1 MEYLPYIFSIAFT
14 HIKPGETMSEDKTK
28 NPPEFD
34 SQDLEMAR
42 IIIDNSP
49 VVLFRRIAGEDPKL
63 TYVSDNIRNY
73 GYSARELL
81 SGEIMFKDLVYSED
95 SDRISEEIKGFAEQ
109 NIENY
114 NQWYRIVTRDGDI
127 RWLEDRTSVIRNE
140 YGIAQFNQGVLVDI
154 TERKEIEVALAK
166 SEEKYRRIVSTA
178 SEGFLLANRDMKI
191 IDANQAFCKLL
202 GYSLDEIIG
211 KPPVH
216 FATPEFRAYL
226 VANEQRFTRKGS
238 KKIEGEFIT
247 RQKKPVPVI
256 LHSSPLTDDDNNF
269 LGTMAFVTDMTEHKK
284 ALALASEVQKSLLP
298 QAQPRIN
305 GFDIAGKNRS
315 CDEIGGDYFDF
326 ILQGTSRRPV
336 HVVIGDVTGHGVDAA
351 LFMTTARGFL
361 RMRAAQPGDAG
372 QIITDMN
379 RHLSKDVLES
389 GRFMTLFFISLDP
402 DSRQL
407 QWVRAGHDP
416 ALVYDPS
423 SDRFETLMGKGS
435 ALGVDDMVSYAH
447 QSYPDFTAGKII
459 ALGTDG
465 IWESFNSNGTMYG
478 KDRFKKVIREN
489 GSGTANDIVDAV
501 FSDIDDFTAGHR
513 VEDDITLVIIKREGK
528 INENART

>member
-1 MEYLPYIFSIAFT
+1 
-14 HIKPGETMSEDKTK
+14 MSEKKENSLPT
-28 NPPEFD
+28 PG

-49 VVLFRRIAGEDPKL
+49 VVLFRRIAGDDPKL

-73 GYSARELL
+73 GYCAQELL
-81 SGEIMFKDLVYSED
+81 SGDIMFKDLVFPED
-95 SDRISEEIKGFAEQ
+95 SDRVAEEIKKYAEQ

-114 NQWYRIVTRDGDI
+114 NQWYRIVTKRGDI
-127 RWLEDRTSVIRNE
+127 RWLEDRTSVIRDEQGN
-140 YGIAQFNQGVLVDI
+140 ALFNQGVLVDI

-178 SEGFLLANRDMKI
+178 SEGFFLIDSDMRI

-202 GYSLDEIIG
+202 GYPLDEIIG

-216 FATPEFRAYL
+216 FATPDFRAYL
-226 VANEQRFTRKGS
+226 LANEQKFTHEGSKEIEGDLVTRKN
-238 KKIEGEFIT
+238 
-247 RQKKPVPVI
+247 RRVPVI
-256 LHSSPLTDDDNNF
+256 RHSSPLTDDDSNF

-298 QAQPRIN
+298 QAPPRIN
-305 GFDIAGKNRS
+305 GFDIAGRNKS

-326 ILQGTSRRPV
+326 ILQGQSQRPV

-389 GRFMTLFFISLDP
+389 GRFMTLFLITLDP

-407 QWVRAGHDP
+407 HWVRAGHDP
-416 ALVYDPS
+416 ALVYNPL

-435 ALGVDDMVSYAH
+435 ALGVDDMVSYSQ

-459 ALGTDG
+459 VLGTDG
-465 IWESFNSNGTMYG
+465 IWESFNGQGKMYG
-478 KDRFKKVIREN
+478 KNRLKQIIREN
-489 GSGTANDIVDAV
+489 ASKTAKEMVEAV
-501 FSDIDDFTAGHR
+501 FTDIEDFTSGHK
-513 VEDDITLVIIKREGK
+513 VEDDITLVIIKRDGDFK
-528 INENART
+528 